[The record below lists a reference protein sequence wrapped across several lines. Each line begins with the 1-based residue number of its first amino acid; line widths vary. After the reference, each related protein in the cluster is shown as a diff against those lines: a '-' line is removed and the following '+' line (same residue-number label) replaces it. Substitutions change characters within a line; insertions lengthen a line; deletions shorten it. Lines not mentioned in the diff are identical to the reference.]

1 MQMTYE
7 IIYKALKEV
16 GLENM
21 YEPQDYLNFF
31 CLGNREA
38 PDREDNLEAINSTSA
53 KTTPQVIFPSS
64 SACLI
69 TVSAFS
75 FPNVMF
81 PFMFQALARKSRR
94 FMIYVHSKGMIVDD
108 EYIICI

>member
-1 MQMTYE
+1 MYE

-16 GLENM
+16 GLENK

-53 KTTPQVIFPSS
+53 KTTPQVFPSL

-75 FPNVMF
+75 FPNLMF
-81 PFMFQALARKSRR
+81 PFIS
-94 FMIYVHSKGMIVDD
+94 VSGSCS
-108 EYIICI
+108 EE

>member
-1 MQMTYE
+1 MQMMYE
-7 IIYKALKEV
+7 IIYEALKEV
-16 GLENM
+16 GLENQ

-53 KTTPQVIFPSS
+53 KTPQVIFPSL

-75 FPNVMF
+75 FPNLMF
-81 PFMFQALARKSRR
+81 PFIFVSG
-94 FMIYVHSKGMIVDD
+94 SCS
-108 EYIICI
+108 EE

>member
-1 MQMTYE
+1 MEMMYE

-16 GLENM
+16 GLENK

-38 PDREDNLEAINSTSA
+38 PDSEDNLEAINSTSA
-53 KTTPQVIFPSS
+53 KITPQVIFPSL

-69 TVSAFS
+69 TISAFS
-75 FPNVMF
+75 FPNLMF
-81 PFMFQALARKSRR
+81 PFIFVSGCC
-94 FMIYVHSKGMIVDD
+94 S
-108 EYIICI
+108 EE